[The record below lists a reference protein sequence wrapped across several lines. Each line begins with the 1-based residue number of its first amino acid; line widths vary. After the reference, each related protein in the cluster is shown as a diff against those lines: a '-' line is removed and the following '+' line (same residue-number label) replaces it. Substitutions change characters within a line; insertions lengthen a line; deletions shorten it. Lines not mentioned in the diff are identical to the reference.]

1 MVTAE
6 PKIKLTYDD
15 YAKTPED
22 ERYELIDGEL
32 IMVGAPNME
41 HQSIQVEIGWRVVTF
56 VKDGDLGWVF
66 NPPTDIL
73 LTDHHVVQPDLIF
86 VSREREHIITE
97 ANIQGAPDLVV
108 EILSPSSSTRD
119 RRDKFDLY
127 ATHGVA
133 EYWMISPEARIVRVF
148 LLRDGMFDEVGRYGD
163 NDTLTSTTLEGLE
176 IDLGEVFGA

>member
-6 PKIKLTYDD
+6 PKIKLTYED
-15 YAKTPED
+15 YINTPED

-56 VKDGDLGWVF
+56 VKAGNLGWVF
-66 NPPTDIL
+66 NPPTDVL
-73 LTDHHVVQPDLIF
+73 LTDNDVVQPDLIF
-86 VSREREHIITE
+86 VSREREHVITD

-108 EILSPSSSTRD
+108 EILSQSSATRD

-127 ATHGVA
+127 AMHGVA
-133 EYWMISPEARIVRVF
+133 EYWLISPEARIVRVF
-148 LLRDGMFDEVGRYGD
+148 VLRGGVFEEVGRYCE

-176 IDLGEVFGA
+176 IGLSEVFGA

>member
-1 MVTAE
+1 MVTQE
-6 PKIKLTYDD
+6 TRTKLTYDD

-41 HQSIQVEIGWRVVTF
+41 HQSIQFEIGLRVGTF

-66 NPPTDIL
+66 NPPTDVL
-73 LTDHHVVQPDLIF
+73 LSDHDVVQPDLIF
-86 VSREREHIITE
+86 VSRERKHVITD

-108 EILSPSSSTRD
+108 EILSPSSATRD

-127 ATHGVA
+127 AMHGVA
-133 EYWMISPEARIVRVF
+133 EYWLISPEARIVRVF
-148 LLRDGMFDEVGRYGD
+148 VLRGGVFEEVGRYCE

-176 IDLGEVFGA
+176 IDLSEVFGA